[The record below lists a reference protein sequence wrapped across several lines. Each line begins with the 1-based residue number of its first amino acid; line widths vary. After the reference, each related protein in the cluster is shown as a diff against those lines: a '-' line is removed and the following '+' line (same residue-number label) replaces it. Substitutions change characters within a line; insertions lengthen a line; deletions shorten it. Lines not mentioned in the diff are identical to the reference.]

1 MKKFRNKYRIP
12 SARASWWDYGND
24 AAYFITIC
32 TKGME
37 CYFGDIVDANM
48 QLSHVG
54 VLADVF
60 WYEIKNHAK
69 NVTLDVFQVMPNH
82 IHGILAL
89 NGNKRETD
97 KIDPAHDVETTH
109 ALSLPHDE
117 QTTHIFTDDEQTTH
131 VFLHDEQ
138 TTHALSLPETPGQK
152 RYQHQ
157 GSNTISSI
165 IGSYKSAV
173 TKHAHRLGYEFEWQD
188 RFYDIII
195 RDEESYIRI
204 VNYIKNNPA
213 KWEEDKFNPAKNKTG
228 DD

>member
-37 CYFGDIVDANM
+37 CYFGDIVDAKM

-54 VLADVF
+54 VLADVL

-69 NVTLDVFQVMPNH
+69 NITLDVFQVMPNH

-173 TKHAHRLGYEFEWQD
+173 TKHAHRLGYEFEWQE

-204 VNYIKNNPA
+204 ANYIKNNPA